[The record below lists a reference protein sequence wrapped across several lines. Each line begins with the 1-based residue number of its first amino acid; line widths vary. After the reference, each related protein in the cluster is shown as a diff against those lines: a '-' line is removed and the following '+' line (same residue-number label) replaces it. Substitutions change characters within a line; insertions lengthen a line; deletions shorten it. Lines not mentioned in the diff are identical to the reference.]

1 MAKLQ
6 VILTQD
12 VAGQGRK
19 GDIVS
24 VSDGYA
30 HNFLIK
36 NNKGILATPE
46 ELKKIENRKK
56 KEEKRQQEE
65 KVKSEELKKV
75 IEAKK
80 VEIAVKTGENGK
92 LFGAI
97 TNKEVAA
104 ALEQTFGLKIDRKKI
119 ECNIKSLGE
128 HVAVVKLH
136 TDVKAEVKIVK
147 LNSFIGGVKMLD
159 IENLKKVPSSI
170 EAEKSVLGGIFLKPD
185 IFGDVVEILHP
196 NDFYKN
202 GHKLIYEAMRDI
214 YNSGTGIDPIVVVNK
229 LKKNEK
235 FDELVGEQ
243 LLFDIISDVPTAA
256 NIIEY
261 AKIVKEKATLRRLG
275 EVGTKIVELAYEGYE
290 EVDNILDKAE
300 GMIFKISENVD
311 SKDLVSLKDVIAQ
324 EFVRLEKV
332 YQNKGVATGIS
343 SGFSDFDQMTSGFHP
358 SDLIILAARPAMGKT
373 AFALNLALNAAMK
386 SKKGVLLFSLEM
398 SSSQLLQRLL
408 SIEAGIGLQKIRNGF
423 LDPDD
428 WGKLGLASMKL
439 SNSEIN
445 IADLPNVNVLEI
457 RAIARRLKAAGKLDM
472 IIIDYLQL
480 IKGNSTRGDN
490 RQQEISEISRALKG
504 IARELDI
511 PIIALSQLSRATE
524 QRADRRPMLS
534 DLRESGAIEQD
545 ADMVMFLYRDDYY
558 NEDSEDKG
566 LTEVIIGKQR
576 NGPVGTIKL
585 RFFHEY
591 TKFENF
597 TSRIE

>member
-1 MAKLQ
+1 
-6 VILTQD
+6 
-12 VAGQGRK
+12 
-19 GDIVS
+19 
-24 VSDGYA
+24 
-30 HNFLIK
+30 
-36 NNKGILATPE
+36 
-46 ELKKIENRKK
+46 
-56 KEEKRQQEE
+56 
-65 KVKSEELKKV
+65 
-75 IEAKK
+75 
-80 VEIAVKTGENGK
+80 
-92 LFGAI
+92 
-97 TNKEVAA
+97 
-104 ALEQTFGLKIDRKKI
+104 
-119 ECNIKSLGE
+119 
-128 HVAVVKLH
+128 
-136 TDVKAEVKIVK
+136 
-147 LNSFIGGVKMLD
+147 MLD

-275 EVGTKIVELAYEGYE
+275 EIGTKIVELAYEGYE

-591 TKFENF
+591 TRFENF